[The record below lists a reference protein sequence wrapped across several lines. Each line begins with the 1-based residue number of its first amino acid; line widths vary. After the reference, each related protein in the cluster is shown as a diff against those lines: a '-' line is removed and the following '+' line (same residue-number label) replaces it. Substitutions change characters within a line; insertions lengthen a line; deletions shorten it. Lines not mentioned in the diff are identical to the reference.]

1 MFFKA
6 EELDCLDEDV
16 AWAYDFFCW
25 MLVFFLK
32 YFDNSL
38 TFFCDLAGI
47 REGMGEMNVS
57 FTTSFPLLLF
67 KVLGTWEVNLEL
79 TLLLKVVLEL
89 PT

>member
-1 MFFKA
+1 
-6 EELDCLDEDV
+6 
-16 AWAYDFFCW
+16 

-67 KVLGTWEVNLEL
+67 EVLGT
-79 TLLLKVVLEL
+79 
-89 PT
+89 